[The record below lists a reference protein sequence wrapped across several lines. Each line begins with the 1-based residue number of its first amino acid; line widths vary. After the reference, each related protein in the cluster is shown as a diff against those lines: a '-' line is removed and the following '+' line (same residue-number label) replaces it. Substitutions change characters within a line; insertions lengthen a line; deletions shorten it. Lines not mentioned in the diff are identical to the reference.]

1 MNAQQ
6 WRMFWT
12 RLREQI
18 WLRLALFTAGAL
30 LLVVLA
36 WVVGPAFGDSLTFDF
51 GQESVSSIL
60 SILGTSML
68 AVTTFSLTAM
78 ISAYAAAAR
87 GTTPRAT
94 QLLIADPT
102 SQNALSTFL
111 GSFVFAIV
119 GIIAL
124 SVGAITEQ
132 AKSIL
137 FLGTIVV
144 IAVVVV
150 TLLRWIHHLTGFG
163 RVPDVLDRVESAA
176 TEAGCEA
183 ARRPHL
189 GGVAPVELPAGAREV
204 AAEKPG
210 AVTGIIMDELQQ
222 VADAA
227 DAVVHVVATP
237 GVTVGQGG
245 VLAWVEG
252 GGTGDEAL
260 DDVAA
265 CFRVEKH
272 RTYEQD
278 PRLGFVALAEIGSR
292 ALSPSTN
299 DPGTAIEALNAIE
312 RVMSAMM
319 TAERDEDVEF
329 SRVHVPAV
337 AFADLIEDGLR
348 PVARDGAGLV
358 EIGRRVQR
366 VIGHLLALASC
377 EEAVELRSASERA
390 ERRAIAGL
398 DDAGDQELVREAAA
412 SARKVRAGE

>member
-1 MNAQQ
+1 MNRQQ

-36 WVVGPAFGDSLTFDF
+36 WAVGPALGDSLTFDF
-51 GQESVSSIL
+51 GQDSVSSIL

-132 AKSIL
+132 ARSIL
-137 FLGTIVV
+137 FLGTLVV
-144 IAVVVV
+144 IALVVV

-189 GGVAPVELPAGAREV
+189 GGKAPVELPAGARKV
-204 AAEKPG
+204 AAEQPG
-210 AVTGIIMDELQQ
+210 AVTGIVMAELEQ
-222 VADAA
+222 VAAAA

-252 GGTGDEAL
+252 GGTGDERL
-260 DDVAA
+260 DEVAA
-265 CFRVEKH
+265 CFRIEKH

-278 PRLGFVALAEIGSR
+278 PRLGLVALAEIGSR

-299 DPGTAIEALNAIE
+299 DPGTAIESLNAIE

-319 TAERDEDVEF
+319 TADVDEDVEF

-337 AFADLIEDGLR
+337 DFADLIEDALR
-348 PVARDGAGLV
+348 PVARDGAPLV
-358 EIGRRVQR
+358 EIGMRVQR
-366 VIGHLLALASC
+366 VIGHLLAIANS

-398 DDAGDQELVREAAA
+398 EDAGDHELVREAAA
-412 SARKVRAGE
+412 GARMARSGE